1 MDKKNNKITKT
12 FRLLNYFLITKIKLK
27 SNYKIAIE
35 LKTIKSMILGY
46 INDTEISLVTI
57 FVFLSQNILKSST
70 KLNLLGV

>member
-35 LKTIKSMILGY
+35 FKTIKSMILGY